1 MSEKRR
7 FLDVWIV
14 EGNTVYKEV
23 PFDVVAD
30 WVQQG
35 RLLED
40 DMARPSGASEW
51 ARLGDLREFAVYVP
65 KPVEPAADVESKV
78 EPMEPV
84 ETGFSWRTRPD
95 PEDSEVD
102 MIPLIDVSLV
112 LLIFFMLTTKDVG
125 GGGSQIP
132 TPPAEYAT
140 VVNAPDEVW
149 VGVNLKGDG
158 DDRVPVYSL
167 GVGDSPA
174 AEADR
179 DLPTH
184 AALLER
190 LQALLANKESVDLT
204 INANPEVR
212 SGDVRQLTVELE
224 QPPFRAKIAH
234 KYTGVSEK
242 QS

>member
-40 DMARPSGASEW
+40 DMARPSGTSEW
-51 ARLGDLREFAVYVP
+51 ARLGDMADFAVYVP
-65 KPVEPAADVESKV
+65 KPAEPEAAVESKV

-84 ETGFSWRTRPD
+84 ETGFSWKRRRD
-95 PEDSEVD
+95 EEDSEVD

-125 GGGSQIP
+125 GGGPQIP
-132 TPPAEYAT
+132 TPPAVYGSL
-140 VVNAPDEVW
+140 VNAPDAVW
-149 VGVNLKGDG
+149 VGINFKGKGDPRTRLFARRRRFAG
-158 DDRVPVYSL
+158 RPRRPR
-167 GVGDSPA
+167 PA
-174 AEADR
+174 DAGGPAG
-179 DLPTH
+179 PPQ
-184 AALLER
+184 AA
-190 LQALLANKESVDLT
+190 A
-204 INANPEVR
+204 
-212 SGDVRQLTVELE
+212 GE
-224 QPPFRAKIAH
+224 QGASI
-234 KYTGVSEK
+234 
-242 QS
+242 

>member
-40 DMARPSGASEW
+40 DMARPSGTSEW
-51 ARLGDLREFAVYVP
+51 ARLGDMADFAVYVP
-65 KPVEPAADVESKV
+65 KPAEPAAVVESQV

-84 ETGFSWRTRPD
+84 ETGFSWKRRPD
-95 PEDSEVD
+95 DEDTEVD

-112 LLIFFMLTTKDVG
+112 LLIVFMLLTTKVG

-132 TPPAEYAT
+132 TPAADYGS
-140 VVNAPDEVW
+140 VVDAHDSVW
-149 VGVNLKGDG
+149 VGINFKDK
-158 DDRVPVYSL
+158 DDPTLVYSL
-167 GVGDSPA
+167 GVGASPA
-174 AEADR
+174 AEGDR
-179 DLPTH
+179 DLPTR
-184 AALLER
+184 AALLDR
-190 LQALLANKESVDLT
+190 LKRCWPTATPS
-204 INANPEVR
+204 I
-212 SGDVRQLTVELE
+212 
-224 QPPFRAKIAH
+224 
-234 KYTGVSEK
+234 
-242 QS
+242 